1 MEGYELIA
9 NLRRNQCSGIVA
21 ADYYNAGANDSDALY
36 YAALSYRTAD
46 SHTSEPPVFWPFN
59 LEFWKPEDK
68 LTNLMRAGVLYQE
81 AAEFKEKL
89 TGNGAK
95 YQHEAIEVAEEIDSL
110 LTTDSTPL

>member
-1 MEGYELIA
+1 MEGCELIA
-9 NLRRNQCSGIVA
+9 NLRRNQSSGIA
-21 ADYYNAGANDSDALY
+21 AANYYNAGANDSDALY
-36 YAALSYRTAD
+36 YAALSYRIAD
-46 SHTSEPPVFWPFN
+46 SYASEPPVFWPFK